1 MVLGHASGAAG
12 ALLASTSGQARRLAA
27 LGAIA
32 GAGAGLALGLDT
44 LIWGT
49 PLRVELPWLL
59 ELAGGVSLQL
69 DRLGALFL
77 VIVEVVA
84 VPAALYGAAY
94 SRVYEGT
101 SSSLRLLGAM
111 SNLFL
116 LAMALVP
123 LADNIVTFLFCWE
136 LMSVTSYFLVLTESD
151 RRDTRQAGL
160 WYLAMAHG
168 GLVLALAAFLLLGGG
183 GGVHRLRGP
192 PRRRARAPRVH
203 AERGVPP
210 GASRIRLESGAGPAP
225 RVAAARASGRA
236 EPRIGAH
243 VRRDDE
249 AGHLRAAS
257 DRPGSARRRARLV
270 GRRRP
275 GGGRR
280 VRAARRPVRPD
291 GAGPE
296 AAPRLLHR
304 RERRHHLPRRRRGT
318 PVPQL
323 RPSRARAPRAGGR
336 PLSRPQPRLLQGPAL
351 PRCGGGAARHAHAEH
366 GGAGRAHQGHAPDGS
381 RLPAGRRR
389 HLGPAAAQ
397 WLRLRVARLPGPP
410 RRSRG
415 CRARSW
421 RSSCRWR
428 WGCSR

>member
-1 MVLGHASGAAG
+1 MAARAGGRRQPAAG
-12 ALLASTSGQARRLAA
+12 PSGGALPRDRGGGRRSRGALRRRLYPGVRGDIFLAA
-27 LGAIA
+27 APRDDVEPVPPRDGPRAARGQHRDLPLLLGADVGHLLLPGADRVRSARHAPGEPLVPRHGPRRARA
-32 GAGAGLALGLDT
+32 GAGGLFA
-44 LIWGT
+44 
-49 PLRVELPWLL
+49 PR
-59 ELAGGVSLQL
+59 
-69 DRLGALFL
+69 
-77 VIVEVVA
+77 
-84 VPAALYGAAY
+84 
-94 SRVYEGT
+94 
-101 SSSLRLLGAM
+101 
-111 SNLFL
+111 
-116 LAMALVP
+116 
-123 LADNIVTFLFCWE
+123 
-136 LMSVTSYFLVLTESD
+136 
-151 RRDTRQAGL
+151 
-160 WYLAMAHG
+160 
-168 GLVLALAAFLLLGGG
+168 GG

-243 VRRDDE
+243 VRRDGE
-249 AGHLRAAS
+249 ARHLRAAS
-257 DRPGSARRRARLV
+257 DRPGSARWRARLV

-296 AAPRLLHR
+296 EAPRVLHR
-304 RERRHHLPRRRRGT
+304 GERGHHLPRRRRGA

-323 RPSRARAPRAGGR
+323 RPSRARAPRTGGR

-351 PRCGGGAARHAHAEH
+351 PRCGGGTARHAHAEH

-410 RRSRG
+410 RRSRAAAG
-415 CRARSW
+415 GAGDPHAAGGGDARA
-421 RSSCRWR
+421 
-428 WGCSR
+428 